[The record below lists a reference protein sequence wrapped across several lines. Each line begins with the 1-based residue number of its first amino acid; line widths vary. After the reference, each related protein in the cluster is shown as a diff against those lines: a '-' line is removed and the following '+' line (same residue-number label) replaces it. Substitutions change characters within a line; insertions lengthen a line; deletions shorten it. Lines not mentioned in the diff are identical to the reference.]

1 MSAIGLNANTY
12 RVTGKYLDLLNDFIV
27 KAKVHPDK
35 LNAQKE
41 HIVDFLSKINDESS
55 IDPQFQLLSSI
66 IDRELRCN
74 HEQINTFMTGLI
86 DLIKSNDF
94 IKSIP
99 KIEFLVDTLDNENS
113 EALAK
118 IKGE

>member
-1 MSAIGLNANTY
+1 MSTIGLNANTY

-27 KAKVHPDK
+27 KAKAHPDAIATK
-35 LNAQKE
+35 KE
-41 HIVDFLSKINDESS
+41 QVVDFLTKINDESS

-74 HEQINTFMTGLI
+74 HERINPFMVGLI
-86 DLIKSNDF
+86 DLIMANDF
-94 IKSIP
+94 TKSIP
-99 KIEFLVDTLDNENS
+99 KIEFLVETLDNENS